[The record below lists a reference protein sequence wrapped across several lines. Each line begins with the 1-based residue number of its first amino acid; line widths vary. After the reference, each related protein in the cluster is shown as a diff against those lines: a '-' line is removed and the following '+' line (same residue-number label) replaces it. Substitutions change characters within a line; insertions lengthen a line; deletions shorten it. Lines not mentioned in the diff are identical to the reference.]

1 MTLPKRFTKMS
12 GAGNDFLVFAAPG
25 EISVADGE
33 ALAKLCRR
41 GISIGADGALFVEP
55 KGPSAVVLAYYN
67 ADGAKAD
74 FCANGTRCAA
84 RFAHREGYFEAGGGV
99 LETGWGPVRAR
110 VDDAAESVTLE
121 LPDVP
126 ARYSSVPIS
135 VAGLPP
141 RAVGISVGVPH
152 LVVVTRDV
160 DGLDLARVGPVL
172 RRHPSQ
178 PEGAN
183 VHFVR
188 AEDRH
193 TLTVRSFE
201 RGVEAET
208 LACGSGVVASAVVAR
223 AQRLVES
230 PVACRTRGGA
240 VLTVEFEDTPE
251 GARNVRLTGDA
262 RFVFEGEIGRDA
274 ASG

>member
-1 MTLPKRFTKMS
+1 MTLPRRVTKMS

-25 EISVADGE
+25 EISAADGG
-33 ALAKLCRR
+33 ALAKMCRR
-41 GISIGADGALFVEP
+41 GISIGADGALFVERT
-55 KGPSAVVLAYYN
+55 GPSAVVLSYYN
-67 ADGAKAD
+67 ADGARAD

-84 RFAHREGYFEAGGGV
+84 RFAHREGFFEAGGGV
-99 LETGWGPVRAR
+99 LDTGWGPVRAR
-110 VDDAAESVTLE
+110 VDDDAGSVTLE

-126 ARYSSVPIS
+126 ARYSSVAIS

-160 DGLDLARVGPVL
+160 DGLDVARVGPIL

-178 PEGAN
+178 PDGAN

-223 AQRLVES
+223 AQRLVDS
-230 PVACRTRGGA
+230 PIACRSRGGA
-240 VLTVEFEDTPE
+240 VLTVEFEDGPE
-251 GARNVRLTGDA
+251 GASHVRLTGDA
-262 RFVFEGEIGRDA
+262 RFIFEGEIGPDA
-274 ASG
+274 ESD